1 MKLNHSLISL
11 CCWCSTGICGRTG
24 GGGIKTGFLSMG
36 SAVGAVGRGWL
47 VPAGAR
53 GSEVP
58 EVPLDPP
65 PTDGTSPLAV
75 ASRP

>member
-1 MKLNHSLISL
+1 M
-11 CCWCSTGICGRTG
+11 
-24 GGGIKTGFLSMG
+24 GFLSMS
-36 SAVGAVGRGWL
+36 SAAVAMAGGGL

-58 EVPLDPP
+58 EVPFDPP
-65 PTDGTSPLAV
+65 LTDGTSPLAA